1 MNNKAKFG
9 ASVLSAVAIAFAAF
23 AADLSKSVPKG
34 WSEDFA
40 AAQEQAGKSGKLIL
54 LAFSGSDWC
63 GWCVKME
70 KEIYSDKKFI
80 SGAKKKFLL
89 LMIDS
94 PRDKSILSALAQKQ
108 NPGLTQKYRV
118 GGFPTTLIV
127 DAKGE
132 EVHRFGGYQRG
143 GVEGFLE
150 ALDKVAEKAGV
161 KGVVEISDAE
171 AKKDDRFFPG
181 ESSKSAIAS
190 RESKQRKE
198 NAKNDLEIDE
208 FAGIKL
214 FSKRTKQKPALEKPY
229 LKLTEVSR
237 AIYSGNVLTGLVL
250 AMPVKDVKAMTED
263 ELRLETCRLV
273 RSIEGNLGIK
283 MAVTSSK
290 IDFTGKKTQII
301 VNSRKSAGVLSVQ
314 VKVKK

>member
-1 MNNKAKFG
+1 MKSKTKFWVV
-9 ASVLSAVAIAFAAF
+9 VLSVVSIASSAF
-23 AADLSKSVPKG
+23 AADLSRSVPKG

-40 AAQEQAGKSGKLIL
+40 AAQEQAEKSGKLIL

-108 NPGLTQKYRV
+108 NPELVKKYRV

-132 EVHRFGGYQRG
+132 EVRRFGGYQRS

-150 ALDKVAEKAGV
+150 ALDKVAEDAGI
-161 KGVVEISDAE
+161 KGAVEISDEE
-171 AKKDDRFFPG
+171 AKKDDRFFSG
-181 ESSKSAIAS
+181 EDDKASIAS

-198 NAKNDLEIDE
+198 NAKSDLEIDE

-214 FSKRTKQKPALEKPY
+214 FAKKTKKKPVLEKPY
-229 LKLTEVSR
+229 LKLSEVSK
-237 AIYSGNVLTGLVL
+237 AYYTGNILTGLVL
-250 AMPVKDVKAMTED
+250 STPAKDVKAMTEE
-263 ELRLETCRLV
+263 ELRVETCKLV
-273 RSIEGNLGIK
+273 RSIEGAFGIK
-283 MAVTSSK
+283 LAVTSSK
-290 IDFTGKKTQII
+290 IDFTGKKTQIL
-301 VNSRKSAGVLSVQ
+301 VRSSKSAGVLSVQ
-314 VKVKK
+314 VKAKK